1 MNEYSEQTKLTE
13 AKQMRKR
20 ADEDAR
26 LLANRIALL
35 KQEELKAHKKIEETR
50 RKAQEILHLR
60 NRNTELLRKKEEER
74 LQREEE
80 ERQRLEELKKF
91 KESKHSNTY
100 QKSMMRQNR
109 AISEANAIKTSR
121 KQNLET
127 IQSFRQQDLVQKA
140 TMRNLIKSQKRE
152 AEEKK
157 KKFERDRIERT
168 RIETEKKIEQENK
181 MRRLREEEV
190 ARMEQ
195 EELELIQKLQNTQ
208 LLQKSAYE
216 ELENALAGQMGLGA
230 GFSM

>member
-35 KQEELKAHKKIEETR
+35 KQEEQKAQKKIEETR
-50 RKAQEILHLR
+50 RKAQEILNLR

-74 LQREEE
+74 LQKEEQ
-80 ERQRLEELKKF
+80 ERQRLEELKRF
-91 KESKHSNTY
+91 KESKQSNNY
-100 QKSMMRQNR
+100 QKNMIRQNR
-109 AISEANAIKTSR
+109 AISEANSIKANR
-121 KQNLET
+121 KQNLEI
-127 IQSFRQQDLVQKA
+127 IQNFKHQDLVQKA

-157 KKFERDRIERT
+157 KKFERDRLEKT
-168 RIETEKKIEQENK
+168 RLETEKKIEQENK

-190 ARMEQ
+190 AKMEQ